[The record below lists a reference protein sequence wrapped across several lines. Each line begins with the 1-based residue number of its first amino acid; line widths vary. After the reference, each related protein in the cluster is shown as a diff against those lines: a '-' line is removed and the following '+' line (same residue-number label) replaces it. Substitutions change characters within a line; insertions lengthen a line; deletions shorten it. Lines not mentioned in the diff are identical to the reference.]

1 MNNVILAVNSGS
13 SSLKFALFTAERQL
27 GEFSNEP
34 LVSGK
39 ISGIGHKPLLS
50 EKVNG
55 KPVEISGPLKN
66 ILMEAGHGS
75 LISLLLA
82 RLSSHYSEF
91 NLVAAG
97 HRMVHGGSEFAS
109 PVQVDEE
116 ARKKLENLIPLAPL
130 HQPHNLAAIDAI
142 AASMPDLPQIAC
154 FDTGFH
160 RDMPRLAQLFALP
173 RKLSDDGVIRY
184 GFHGL
189 SYEYIASVMG
199 DTLGA
204 VADGKVIVAHLGNGA
219 SMCAMQNRRCLS
231 TSMGFTALDGL
242 MMGRRSGSLDAGVVL
257 HLIQQ
262 KGLTPDEVW
271 HMLYRESGL
280 LGVSGI
286 SNNMKILEESTDPN
300 AREAIDL
307 FCYRAMR
314 EIGAMTAVLGGLDA
328 LVFTA
333 GIGQNSARIRQ
344 QICCQLGWLGL
355 QVDDDANDRNLSV
368 INAAASKVKICVIP
382 TNEEAMI
389 AAATCD
395 LIAGQKSAL
404 KTR

>member
-55 KPVEISGPLKN
+55 KPVEISGLLKN

-82 RLSSHYSEF
+82 RLSSHYSKF

-116 ARKKLENLIPLAPL
+116 VRKKLENLIPLAPL

-160 RDMPRLAQLFALP
+160 HDMPRLAQLFALP

>member
-13 SSLKFALFTAERQL
+13 SSLKFALFAAHHQTAEQ
-27 GEFSNEP
+27 SNEP

-39 ISGIGHKPLLS
+39 LNGIGRQPVLS
-50 EKVNG
+50 EKDKGV
-55 KPVEISGPLKN
+55 PVKIAGPLKD
-66 ILMEAGHGS
+66 IPVDASHGS
-75 LISLLLA
+75 LIPLLLA
-82 RLSSHYSEF
+82 RLNSVYGNFHI
-91 NLVAAG
+91 VAAG
-97 HRMVHGGSEFAS
+97 HRMVHGGSEFAT
-109 PVQVDEE
+109 PVLINKDV
-116 ARKKLENLIPLAPL
+116 RRKLENLIPLAPL

-142 AASMPDLPQIAC
+142 AASMPHLPQIAC

-160 RDMPRLAQLFALP
+160 RHMPRLAQLFALP
-173 RKLSDDGVIRY
+173 RNLSDAGIIRY

-199 DTLGA
+199 NDLGA

-219 SMCAMQNRRCLS
+219 SMCAMKNRRCIS

-242 MMGRRSGSLDAGVVL
+242 MMGRRSGSLDAGVIL

-262 KGLTPDEVW
+262 RGLTPDEVW
-271 HMLYRESGL
+271 HMLYRQSGL

-286 SNNMKILEESTDPN
+286 SNNMKLLEESSDPN

-333 GIGQNSARIRQ
+333 GIGENSALVRQ
-344 QICCQLGWLGL
+344 QICDRLSWLGL
-355 QVDDDANDRNLSV
+355 NIDAHANAENLPV
-368 INAAASKVKICVIP
+368 ISTAESLVKIAVIP
-382 TNEEAMI
+382 TNEEAVI
-389 AAATCD
+389 AAAT
-395 LIAGQKSAL
+395 LSLVAIPPQV
-404 KTR
+404 